1 MHPESVIQPAESGVI
16 AAIRT
21 FLDGLL
27 PPMRPALAGA
37 QGGTPPTMDI
47 APEIG
52 AFHNSG
58 GPRSR
63 TRTEKLG
70 SSLFPDRSRTRT
82 KRLGSSLFPH
92 RGSQLPDPDRDQ
104 GRLGARRVGD
114 LWAVFNETESLRD
127 AALEIISE
135 RGFANP
141 DEAFAKLDGIP
152 RIRLHCRRASG
163 EYSCEGAVHPGDD
176 ALEFLRTALVLGKCC
191 RGLYD
196 PERPVILTEKRL
208 QERFDLYEIRE
219 SFYGEES

>member
-1 MHPESVIQPAESGVI
+1 MI
-16 AAIRT
+16 AAIRS

-37 QGGTPPTMDI
+37 QGGTPPTIEI
-47 APEIG
+47 APEVG
-52 AFHNSG
+52 GFHNTG

-63 TRTEKLG
+63 TRTEKIDA
-70 SSLFPDRSRTRT
+70 SLFPDR
-82 KRLGSSLFPH
+82 
-92 RGSQLPDPDRDQ
+92 GSQLSDPDD
-104 GRLGARRVGD
+104 GGHLGARRVGG
-114 LWAVFNETESLRD
+114 LWAVFDETGSLRD
-127 AALEIISE
+127 AALEAVSK
-135 RGFANP
+135 RGFTNP

-152 RIRLHCRRASG
+152 RVRLHCRRASG
-163 EYSCEGAVHPGDD
+163 EYSREGAVLPGDD

>member
-1 MHPESVIQPAESGVI
+1 MHPESVIQPAESGVT
-16 AAIRT
+16 AAIRS

-27 PPMRPALAGA
+27 PPMRMALAGA
-37 QGGTPPTMDI
+37 QGGIQPAIEI
-47 APEIG
+47 APEVGGFHMTG
-52 AFHNSG
+52 A
-58 GPRSR
+58 PRSR
-63 TRTEKLG
+63 TRTEKLDA
-70 SSLFPDRSRTRT
+70 SLFP
-82 KRLGSSLFPH
+82 G
-92 RGSQLPDPDRDQ
+92 RGSQLPDPDHD
-104 GRLGARRVGD
+104 GGHLGARRVGD
-114 LWAVFNETESLRD
+114 LWAVFNEAESLRD

-163 EYSCEGAVHPGDD
+163 EYSGEGAVHPGDD

-208 QERFDLYEIRE
+208 QERLDLYESRE

>member
-1 MHPESVIQPAESGVI
+1 
-16 AAIRT
+16 
-21 FLDGLL
+21 
-27 PPMRPALAGA
+27 
-37 QGGTPPTMDI
+37 
-47 APEIG
+47 
-52 AFHNSG
+52 
-58 GPRSR
+58 
-63 TRTEKLG
+63 
-70 SSLFPDRSRTRT
+70 
-82 KRLGSSLFPH
+82 
-92 RGSQLPDPDRDQ
+92 LPDPDHD
-104 GRLGARRVGD
+104 GGHLGARRVGD
-114 LWAVFNETESLRD
+114 LWAVFNEAESLRD

-163 EYSCEGAVHPGDD
+163 EYSGEGAVHPGDD

-208 QERFDLYEIRE
+208 QERLDLYEIRE

>member
-16 AAIRT
+16 AAIRS

-27 PPMRPALAGA
+27 PPMLPALAGA

-47 APEIG
+47 APGVG

-63 TRTEKLG
+63 TRKEKLG
-70 SSLFPDRSRTRT
+70 ASLFPD
-82 KRLGSSLFPH
+82 
-92 RGSQLPDPDRDQ
+92 RGSQLPDPDRDR

-163 EYSCEGAVHPGDD
+163 EYSGEGAVRPGDD

-208 QERFDLYEIRE
+208 QERFELYEIRE